1 MRKHLL
7 KTGLMAMTAAISIS
21 SSIPV
26 FASGETEIFGD
37 GIEVQ
42 FGSGVSENDSD
53 NSEVMGILSTK
64 YRVTATELNVRSG
77 PGTGYSSIGTL
88 KKGAIIKVKS
98 ISNGWAKFTFAGQT
112 AYVSADYLE
121 RV

>member
-1 MRKHLL
+1 
-7 KTGLMAMTAAISIS
+7 
-21 SSIPV
+21 
-26 FASGETEIFGD
+26 
-37 GIEVQ
+37 
-42 FGSGVSENDSD
+42 
-53 NSEVMGILSTK
+53 MGILSTK

>member
-1 MRKHLL
+1 MRRHLL

>member
-37 GIEVQ
+37 GIERCV
-42 FGSGVSENDSD
+42 
-53 NSEVMGILSTK
+53 
-64 YRVTATELNVRSG
+64 
-77 PGTGYSSIGTL
+77 
-88 KKGAIIKVKS
+88 
-98 ISNGWAKFTFAGQT
+98 
-112 AYVSADYLE
+112 
-121 RV
+121 

>member
-26 FASGETEIFGD
+26 FASGETEIFGY

>member
-1 MRKHLL
+1 MRKHLFR
-7 KTGLMAMTAAISIS
+7 TGLMVMTAAISIS

-26 FASGETEIFGD
+26 FASDETEIFVD
-37 GIEVQ
+37 GVE
-42 FGSGVSENDSD
+42 GKSGCVVSENDSN

-88 KKGAIIKVKS
+88 KRGAIIKVKS

-112 AYVSADYLE
+112 AYVSAEYLE

>member
-37 GIEVQ
+37 GIEA
-42 FGSGVSENDSD
+42 VSYTHLSKSVMIQMRIYYENK
-53 NSEVMGILSTK
+53 N
-64 YRVTATELNVRSG
+64 YRI
-77 PGTGYSSIGTL
+77 IG
-88 KKGAIIKVKS
+88 
-98 ISNGWAKFTFAGQT
+98 N
-112 AYVSADYLE
+112 
-121 RV
+121 

>member
-121 RV
+121 RE

>member
-64 YRVTATELNVRSG
+64 YRGTATELNVRSG

>member
-21 SSIPV
+21 SSIQV